1 MRVLFCVCCHSVD
14 KSCSILC
21 KSMDCSKQALL
32 SSTIS
37 QSLLKFMSVE
47 LVMLSN
53 HLILCCPFLLL
64 PSIFPYIRSFPVNQV
79 FNQVAKVLEFQSAS
93 VLPVNVQSWFILE
106 WTGLISCSPR
116 DSQESSPTSQFKNIS
131 SLVLSLLYGPILTS
145 IHYYWKNHSF
155 HYTDVCRQSD
165 SSAF

>member
-1 MRVLFCVCCHSVD
+1 MRVLFYVCCHSVD

-53 HLILCCPFLLL
+53 HLILCCPLILL
-64 PSIFPYIRSFPVNQV
+64 PSVFPSIKVFSIESALCIRWPKYGAST
-79 FNQVAKVLEFQSAS
+79 SAS
-93 VLPVNVQSWFILE
+93 VLPMNIQDWFPLGWTHWISLQSKELSRVFSSTTIQKHQFFSTQPSLWSNSHIYTWLLE
-106 WTGLISCSPR
+106 KP
-116 DSQESSPTSQFKNIS
+116 
-131 SLVLSLLYGPILTS
+131 
-145 IHYYWKNHSF
+145 
-155 HYTDVCRQSD
+155 
-165 SSAF
+165 